1 MLLFMKLFWEG
12 QQKYLKSSSRGIK
25 YHSMMIRSCLSLA
38 SKSAAAYTEIQH
50 IANKSTGLI
59 ILPIIKQRLG
69 DYENYIKP
77 QRGFNNEI
85 I

>member
-38 SKSAAAYTEIQH
+38 SKSAVAYTEIQY

-77 QRGFNNEI
+77 PQGFNNEI